1 MERRVIQ
8 IRYPLEGESW
18 LEDDFEFL
26 INNWEPFAGSGRACV
41 ASGGGC
47 GDGGTATTARLAY
60 PKVKEALNY
69 ICQNLITIARLEKM

>member
-18 LEDDFEFL
+18 LESGGEFL
-26 INNWEPFAGSGRACV
+26 ANNWVPFAGSGRACV

-47 GDGGTATTARLAY
+47 GDGGKATRARLAY
-60 PKVKEALNY
+60 PKVKLALNY
-69 ICQNLITIARLEKM
+69 IYQTPITRAKKL